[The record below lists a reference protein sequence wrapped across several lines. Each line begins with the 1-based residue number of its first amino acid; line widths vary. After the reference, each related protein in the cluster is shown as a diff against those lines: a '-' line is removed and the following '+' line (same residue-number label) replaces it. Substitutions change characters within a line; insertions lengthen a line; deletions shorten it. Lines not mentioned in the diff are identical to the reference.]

1 MGGMEDTGAKA
12 AWFLSFS
19 EAESEKHILHILSFS
34 ESESEKHILQKHTF
48 PISFIFFS
56 TKRFSYPLVEL
67 FVSMFVI
74 SFPCS

>member
-12 AWFLSFS
+12 AWF
-19 EAESEKHILHILSFS
+19 LSFS

-48 PISFIFFS
+48 PISFILFFQQNA
-56 TKRFSYPLVEL
+56 FHWAYPLVEL